1 MTEKENHPLETTDL
15 KYEEFYC
22 CYLLRS
28 LSPKYKQTSYIGS
41 TNDPKRRLRQHN
53 GEIASG
59 AKKTSN
65 KRPWEMILFVYGF
78 PNHVAA
84 LQFEWSWQNPS
95 ITRRLQLKNREEF
108 KENDDK
114 LSTSLLAL
122 SKMLKD
128 KFWSRWPLHLH
139 ILIPIESIILRQNK
153 SLKIN
158 ATNFFDI
165 KNLSKNIRITNGNI
179 EDFNNYKKNFIRKFI
194 RNEYLKYLNHTKN
207 YNNNNNS
214 PYYCNLCLENIDF
227 NNHKNYLNCLNM
239 ECNMSYHI
247 TCLAKKFT
255 KLEALE
261 NSTFDNPYNELY
273 EEILPINGK
282 CPNCQIFLL
291 WGDLILSM
299 MIREKYVQ
307 NDLILD
313 E

>member
-1 MTEKENHPLETTDL
+1 MAEKENHPETSDS

-28 LSPKYKQTSYIGS
+28 LKYKQTSYIGS

-59 AKKTSN
+59 AKKTTN

-95 ITRRLQLKNREEF
+95 KTRRLHLKDRQEF
-108 KENDDK
+108 HDDNK
-114 LSTSLLAL
+114 LSTSFKAL

-139 ILIPIESIILRQNK
+139 ILIPIESIIIQQM
-153 SLKIN
+153 KID
-158 ATNFFDI
+158 ATKFFDI
-165 KNLSKNIRITNGNI
+165 KNLSKNIRVTNGNLD
-179 EDFNNYKKNFIRKFI
+179 DFNNYHKGFIRKII
-194 RNEYLKYLNHTKN
+194 RNEYLKFLDHTKN
-207 YNNNNNS
+207 DL
-214 PYYCNLCLENIDF
+214 PYYCNLCLENINF
-227 NNHKNYLNCLNM
+227 NNHKDYLNCLNM
-239 ECNMSYHI
+239 NCNMSYHI

-255 KLEALE
+255 KIEALE
-261 NSTFDNPYNELY
+261 NSTFNEPYNELN

-282 CPNCQIFLL
+282 CPNCNTFLL
-291 WGDLILSM
+291 WGDLIQAM
-299 MIREKYVQ
+299 MIREKYIQ
-307 NDLILD
+307 DDLILLN

>member
-1 MTEKENHPLETTDL
+1 MTEKENHQLETTDL

-165 KNLSKNIRITNGNI
+165 KNLSKNIRITN
-179 EDFNNYKKNFIRKFI
+179 
-194 RNEYLKYLNHTKN
+194 
-207 YNNNNNS
+207 
-214 PYYCNLCLENIDF
+214 
-227 NNHKNYLNCLNM
+227 
-239 ECNMSYHI
+239 
-247 TCLAKKFT
+247 
-255 KLEALE
+255 ALE

>member
-1 MTEKENHPLETTDL
+1 MTEKENHQLETTDL

-165 KNLSKNIRITNGNI
+165 KNLSKNIRITN
-179 EDFNNYKKNFIRKFI
+179 
-194 RNEYLKYLNHTKN
+194 
-207 YNNNNNS
+207 
-214 PYYCNLCLENIDF
+214 ENIDF

>member
-1 MTEKENHPLETTDL
+1 MTEKENHQLETTDL

-128 KFWSRWPLHLH
+128 KFW
-139 ILIPIESIILRQNK
+139 
-153 SLKIN
+153 
-158 ATNFFDI
+158 
-165 KNLSKNIRITNGNI
+165 ITN
-179 EDFNNYKKNFIRKFI
+179 
-194 RNEYLKYLNHTKN
+194 
-207 YNNNNNS
+207 
-214 PYYCNLCLENIDF
+214 ENIDF